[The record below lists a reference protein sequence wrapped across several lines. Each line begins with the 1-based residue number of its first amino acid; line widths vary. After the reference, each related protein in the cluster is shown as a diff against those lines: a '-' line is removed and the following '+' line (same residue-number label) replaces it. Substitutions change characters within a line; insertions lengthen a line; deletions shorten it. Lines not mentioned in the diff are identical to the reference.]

1 MYDNIICGRASLH
14 FKLICSGTCSCI
26 WKEDIAFLYI
36 MQHLVTSG
44 TSKHTCM
51 HMHVQ
56 YLHVHTRGVPARVA
70 QSVECPLRKPNVT
83 GSIPGRDIPKSL
95 KMVLAAPRLA
105 IRLTGK
111 S

>member
-1 MYDNIICGRASLH
+1 MYFEKVNIV
-14 FKLICSGTCSCI
+14 
-26 WKEDIAFLYI
+26 FLYS
-36 MQHLVTSG
+36 MQHLDTSG

-56 YLHVHTRGVPARVA
+56 YLHVHTGGVPVLVA
-70 QSVECPLRKPNVT
+70 QSVECSLRKPDVT
-83 GSIPGRDIPKSL
+83 GLISGRDIPKSL

-105 IRLTGK
+105 FRLMGK